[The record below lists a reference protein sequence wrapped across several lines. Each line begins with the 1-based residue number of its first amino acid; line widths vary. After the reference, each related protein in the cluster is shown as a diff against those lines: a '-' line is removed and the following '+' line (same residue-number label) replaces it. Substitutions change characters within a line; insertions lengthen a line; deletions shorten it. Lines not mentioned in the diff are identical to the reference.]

1 MTMRELL
8 VRDFLAN
15 HLRVVSELW
24 RDRSDSENRLFI
36 RRSLRKL
43 REYRNNGIIQVF

>member
-1 MTMRELL
+1 MTMREMLE
-8 VRDFLAN
+8 RDFLAN

-43 REYRNNGIIQVF
+43 RDYRDNGILQVY